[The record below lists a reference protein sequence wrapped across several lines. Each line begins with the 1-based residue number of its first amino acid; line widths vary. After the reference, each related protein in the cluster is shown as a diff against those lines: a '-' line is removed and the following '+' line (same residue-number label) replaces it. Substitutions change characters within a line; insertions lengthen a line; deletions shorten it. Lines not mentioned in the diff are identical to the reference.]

1 MRKTRILYKIKLYLI
16 ITLAVLFFGSI
27 EIMVEQPLLFSIC
40 GFAIIKCV
48 RSLWRSALQDER
60 SFQHTCCLKLPKQ
73 NNVNKAGG
81 QNRAA

>member
-1 MRKTRILYKIKLYLI
+1 MRRARILYKIKLYLI

-27 EIMVEQPLLFSIC
+27 EIMVEQPLLFSLC

-48 RSLWRSALQDER
+48 RRLWRSALQDER
-60 SFQHTCCLKLPKQ
+60 SFQHTCLKLPKQ